1 MAEHV
6 NVFKKL
12 IPIIHIYIY
21 IFLIFAKRI
30 YKYILVGI
38 ARKTNR
44 LQIFLIH
51 IFIN

>member
-38 ARKTNR
+38 ARKKTDYKY
-44 LQIFLIH
+44 F
-51 IFIN
+51 